1 MKYVNT
7 DISHIRQV
15 KQTLRNM
22 SDWQSLGIELGL
34 SYHTLESIRTD
45 ERNISECKLAMI
57 AAWLKQQDNV
67 AKNGTPSWP
76 VLQAALREI
85 GENKIADHIAVS
97 KVIIQ
102 HHTGTST
109 VF

>member
-1 MKYVNT
+1 
-7 DISHIRQV
+7 
-15 KQTLRNM
+15 M

-34 SYHTLESIRTD
+34 SYSTLESIRTD

-57 AAWLKQQDNV
+57 AAWLKQQDDV
-67 AKNGTPSWP
+67 ARNGTPSWS

-85 GENKIADHIAVS
+85 GENKIADHIGVS
-97 KVIIQ
+97 KIIIQ

>member
-1 MKYVNT
+1 
-7 DISHIRQV
+7 
-15 KQTLRNM
+15 M

-34 SYHTLESIRTD
+34 SYPTLESIRTD
-45 ERNISECKLAMI
+45 KRNISECKLAMI

-67 AKNGTPSWP
+67 AKNGTPSWS
-76 VLQAALREI
+76 VLQTALREI
-85 GENKIADHIAVS
+85 GENKIADHIRVS
-97 KVIIQ
+97 KIIIQ